1 MIHEKENA
9 ISQERFYSAGG
20 KEGAVLIFSAPSG
33 AGKTTIV
40 HHLLEKFPELAFSIS
55 ATSRA
60 PRGNEKDGVD
70 YYFMTPE
77 TFREKIARHE
87 FLEWEEVYAGNYY
100 GTTKREAGRI
110 WEKGQVL
117 VCDVDVKGGLNIK
130 KALGSR
136 ALAIFVQPPSMDA
149 LRERLQNRST
159 DSPASIERRLQKA
172 EEELSHA
179 PQFDKIII
187 NDNLEAAL
195 KEAEKLINEF
205 LKK

>member
-1 MIHEKENA
+1 MKKSNTILQNRVEA
-9 ISQERFYSAGG
+9 PSGG
-20 KEGAVLIFSAPSG
+20 MGRALIFSAPSG

-40 HHLLEKFPELAFSIS
+40 RHLLEKFPALEFSIS

-77 TFREKIARHE
+77 VFREKIARNE

-100 GTTKREAGRI
+100 GTPASEAERVWKQGRI
-110 WEKGQVL
+110 L

-130 KALGSR
+130 KALGSQ
-136 ALAIFVQPPSMDA
+136 ALAVFVQPPSPDV

-159 DSPASIERRLQKA
+159 DSPEAIARRLQKA
-172 EEELSHA
+172 EEELAYAS
-179 PQFDKIII
+179 QFDKIIV
-187 NDNLEAAL
+187 NDRLETTL
-195 KEAEKLINEF
+195 ETAEKLVTGF
-205 LKK
+205 LRQ